1 MRISDWSSDVCSSD
15 LMLRQVAR
23 RLQQFADEA
32 VQPLDLAIVR
42 IEPRLDQPPGRYVI
56 APASPACVGEP
67 RGHILAEP
75 QRLADLADRAAR
87 AIMDDGRGDSRA
99 PTAVSVIDM
108 LDHLLAPLMF
118 EIDVDVGRL
127 VALGRNEAR
136 EKKRVFHRIDR
147 GAAEQEADARIDR
160 STEERAVGKECD
172 SKRKS

>member
-15 LMLRQVAR
+15 L
-23 RLQQFADEA
+23 
-32 VQPLDLAIVR
+32 
-42 IEPRLDQPPGRYVI
+42 
-56 APASPACVGEP
+56 
-67 RGHILAEP
+67 
-75 QRLADLADRAAR
+75 LADRAAR

-136 EKKRVFHRIDR
+136 EKQRVFHRIDR
-147 GAAEQEADARIDR
+147 GDAEQEADDRIGRRTAPLAQDRRFLGARAAG
-160 STEERAVGKECD
+160 TE
-172 SKRKS
+172 